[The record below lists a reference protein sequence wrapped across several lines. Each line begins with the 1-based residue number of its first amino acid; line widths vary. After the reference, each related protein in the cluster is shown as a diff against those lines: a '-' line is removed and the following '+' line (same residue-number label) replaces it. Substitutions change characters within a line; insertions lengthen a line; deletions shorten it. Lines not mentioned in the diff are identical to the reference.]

1 MTLQELHKKDV
12 INIRTGENL
21 GRPDDLTFRPQDA
34 LVQGLVLRGRPRLFG
49 LLGKGEDLRVD
60 WSQIVTIGA
69 DTVLVELPDSGPAP
83 EGTLFQLKTATVGR
97 PEKE

>member
-1 MTLQELHKKDV
+1 MTLLELHKKDV

-49 LLGKGEDLRVD
+49 LLGKGEDLCVN
-60 WSQIVTIGA
+60 WNQIITIGA
-69 DTVLVELPDSGPAP
+69 DTVLVELPNTGQTTEEA
-83 EGTLFQLKTATVGR
+83 LFQLKTAIVGR

>member
-1 MTLQELHKKDV
+1 MTLQELLKKDA

-49 LLGKGEDLRVD
+49 PLGKGEDMCVD

-69 DTVLVELPDSGPAP
+69 DTVLVELPGACQAP
-83 EGTLFQLKTATVGR
+83 EGTLFQLKTAVVGR
-97 PEKE
+97 PRKA

>member
-1 MTLQELHKKDV
+1 MTLLELHKKDV

-49 LLGKGEDLRVD
+49 LLGKGEDLCVN
-60 WSQIVTIGA
+60 WNQIITIGA
-69 DTVLVELPDSGPAP
+69 DTVLVELQNTGQTTEEA
-83 EGTLFQLKTATVGR
+83 LFQLKTAIVGR

>member
-21 GRPDDLTFRPQDA
+21 GRPDDLMFRPQDA
-34 LVQGLVLRGRPRLFG
+34 LVEGLVLRGRPRLFG

-60 WSQIVTIGA
+60 WAQIVTIGA
-69 DTVLVELPDSGPAP
+69 DTVLVELPNTGTTS
-83 EGTLFQLKTATVGR
+83 EGTLFQLKTAIVGR
-97 PEKE
+97 PQKE